1 MTQMISPRHGNA
13 QTDLKALAARITLQC
28 DNVGVVY
35 DISQLPTKI
44 GPDCYMIQ
52 GTRLSNECK
61 SQGKCLVERFY
72 ALTGG
77 QTISIVDKNQ
87 EPVVL

>member
-1 MTQMISPRHGNA
+1 VRI
-13 QTDLKALAARITLQC
+13 DLKTLAASITLQC
-28 DNVGVVY
+28 SNVGVVY

-52 GTRLSNECK
+52 GTRLSNECR

-77 QTISIVDKNQ
+77 ETISIVDNNQ
-87 EPVVL
+87 QPVVL